1 VKNQDQDLLA
11 VGRIV
16 KAFGLRG
23 EVVVESLADSPE
35 RFRRLRSVLLGPDAA
50 TARRTRITRTAV
62 EARGV
67 RVALADISDR
77 TAAEKIVG
85 HFLFVDAQ
93 HRVKLPPGRHFVHQ
107 VVGLTVLDQDGA
119 VVGCVRDVLK
129 LPAHDVY
136 VIERNG
142 REILIPAV
150 REFVL
155 SINLEEG
162 ILRVHLIE
170 GMVEE

>member
-1 VKNQDQDLLA
+1 VKKQDQELLA

-16 KAFGLRG
+16 KPFGLRG
-23 EVVVESLADSPE
+23 EVVVESFTDSPA
-35 RFRRLRSVLLGPDAA
+35 RFRTLRAVHLGSDAA
-50 TARRTRITRTAV
+50 TARPAHVTRATI
-62 EARGV
+62 EPRGI
-67 RVALADISDR
+67 RVSLAEISDR

-85 HFLFVDAQ
+85 YFLFVDAQ
-93 HRVKLPPGRHFVHQ
+93 HRVRLPRGRHFVHQ
-107 VVGLTVLDQDGA
+107 VVGLTVLDTEGA
-119 VVGCVRDVLK
+119 VIGCVRDVLK

-155 SINLEEG
+155 SINPEEG